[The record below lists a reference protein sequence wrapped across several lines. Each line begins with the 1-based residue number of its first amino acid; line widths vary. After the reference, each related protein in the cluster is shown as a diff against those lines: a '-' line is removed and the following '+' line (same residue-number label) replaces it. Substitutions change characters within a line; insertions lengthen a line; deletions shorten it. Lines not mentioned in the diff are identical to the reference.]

1 MKSLLSREPWRAERR
16 PDVPVDE
23 ALEEWGWLEIYMTD
37 GKPEFIFINDRP
49 SDEEIRQRKS
59 CR

>member
-1 MKSLLSREPWRAERR
+1 MRTLVAREPWRADRR

-23 ALEEWGWLEIYMTD
+23 SLEEWGWLEIYMAD
-37 GKPEFIFINDRP
+37 GKPEFVFIHERP
-49 SDEEIRQRKS
+49 SDDEIKQRKS